1 MPKEHANPFL
11 ETGPFEAVPAAVKA
25 LLVDAARA
33 RKALTYSELLGMLGY
48 RFTRPKMRALL
59 RVVGEVEEDARRN
72 GEPDLAV
79 LLVRESDGLPGQGWW
94 TTESVRAEYDGE
106 DKGPDAANF
115 VRGRQKLAFDYWA
128 EQGG

>member
-1 MPKEHANPFL
+1 
-11 ETGPFEAVPAAVKA
+11 
-25 LLVDAARA
+25 
-33 RKALTYSELLGMLGY
+33 MLGY

-59 RVVGEVEEDARRN
+59 RVVGEVEADARRN

-94 TTESVRAEYDGE
+94 TTASVRAEYQGE

-128 EQGG
+128 EHSGTSPATKAG